1 MKCSQMSEV
10 ETSMKGPAASTAEA
24 NRIFLKARNNLG
36 HMDFT
41 CWLCFVYG
49 YVQKYMTEEDLKA
62 IETELDNY
70 SK

>member
-1 MKCSQMSEV
+1 MSEV
-10 ETSMKGPAASTAEA
+10 ETSMKGSTALTAEA
-24 NRIFLKARNNLG
+24 NRIFLKAQDSLYLS
-36 HMDFT
+36 DFT

-62 IETELDNY
+62 IETKLDNY